1 MNSLS
6 EARLRVKNRHDEAM
20 DLAHL
25 AILLRSRG
33 NKEESDS
40 QFEQALEY
48 ELAAIAALEDLAAL
62 SARNAGG
69 QPESIEPTY
78 SVLHR
83 SAGTLALDC
92 NQERKAEQIV
102 AKALSRDPPP
112 EIAEELRS
120 LLEQINF
127 RSHLK
132 MKGVTLGLDEL
143 QLSLAGQAVGPG
155 IVGLGE
161 VRERVDSWSR
171 LIYRIVERLR
181 NLPFRERGPA
191 LRKIQQ
197 GYETLISAPRAAS
210 FAVTLKLSQPTGQ
223 LHLALDTSD
232 IVDEFMDLMELLNN
246 SRIAQVQ
253 ERIPDQAY
261 LRNFIELAKKIAPDG
276 DRIRQVGF
284 TAVRDGQERFVG
296 MTTPATELPIPPV
309 GESQTVERE
318 PVEVIGTLLFADA
331 TSEETN
337 EIRIVD
343 RHGKEHVVA
352 VPKGMMADIVRPMW
366 DSEVKVRGVRKRIG
380 KSLGIELEDIW
391 PIETDQIDDA

>member
-6 EARLRVKNRHDEAM
+6 EARRRVKNLHDEAM

-132 MKGVTLGLDEL
+132 LKGVTLGLDEL

-155 IVGLGE
+155 IVGSAE
-161 VRERVDSWSR
+161 IWERVDGSSR
-171 LIYRIVERLR
+171 LIYRIVERRLDR
-181 NLPFRERGPA
+181 PFRERGRIPQV
-191 LRKIQQ
+191 IEE
-197 GYETLISAPRAAS
+197 GYQLLISLPRAAS
-210 FAVTLKLSQPTGQ
+210 FAVTLRLCQPIGQ
-223 LHLALDTSD
+223 LHLPLDTSEV
-232 IVDEFMDLMELLNN
+232 VDEFMDLMELLNN
-246 SRIAQVQ
+246 SDPTEIQH
-253 ERIPDQAY
+253 RIPDRAY
-261 LRNFIELAKKIAPDG
+261 LRNFIGLAKKIAPDG
-276 DRIRQVGF
+276 ERIRQVGF
-284 TAVRDGQERFVG
+284 TAIRGETERFVG
-296 MTTPATELPIPPV
+296 VTAPASELPKLPV
-309 GESQTVERE
+309 GESPSAEAE
-318 PVEVIGTLLFADA
+318 PVEVRGTLLFADA
-331 TSEETN
+331 TSDDASQ
-337 EIRIVD
+337 IKIVD
-343 RHGKEHVVA
+343 KGGMSHAVA
-352 VPKGMMADIVRPMW
+352 VPGGMMNDIVRPMW
-366 DSEVKVRGVRKRIG
+366 DAEVLIRGARERRG
-380 KSLGIELEDIW
+380 KSFVIALEDISRV
-391 PIETDQIDDA
+391 EGHQTDYA